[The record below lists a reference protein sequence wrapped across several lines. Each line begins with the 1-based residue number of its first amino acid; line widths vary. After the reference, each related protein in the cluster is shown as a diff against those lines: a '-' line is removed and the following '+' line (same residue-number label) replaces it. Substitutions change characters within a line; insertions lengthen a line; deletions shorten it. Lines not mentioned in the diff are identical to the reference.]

1 MSLPFNLT
9 EPKALILLIAL
20 IPVIYL
26 GTLSVRARPRD
37 RSRITASIVIRSVIL
52 VLIVLAVAG
61 MEWISQGG
69 PLNVVFLVDESASV
83 SQPMQDAANSY
94 VRNAIASMGP
104 DDRAGVVLF
113 GEKAIVDRAVSAG
126 TDWQPFGNH
135 PAGVATDIAEA
146 IQVGSG
152 LFPEG
157 GSRRLVLL
165 SDGLETVDK
174 ASDLA
179 TRAKQSGIQLSVVPL
194 GSQSQNEVAVETV
207 SSPASVPQGQ
217 QYDVKVLLK
226 STSAR
231 TATVTLTDGQK
242 QVGQQ
247 QLQMQPGET
256 IATFQVK
263 ATDVGFRALTAT
275 VSSVDD
281 HYSENNSASSFTV
294 VRTPPSVLIVAGTPD
309 DAAPLQVALKAS
321 GIAVTVV
328 DPDGMP
334 SNMDGLSKYD
344 VVVLANASS
353 QAIGDDRQ
361 TLLQSFVRDLGHGL
375 VMLGGELSYGAGGY
389 LRSTLENVLPV
400 TMDVRTSDQRASIA
414 MSYVM
419 DKSGSMGRCHCGT
432 AQTFDPTM
440 RTEFGPSKVEIAKD
454 AIARSAALLNSSDQ
468 VGVVGFDDSSHVL
481 EPLQAMSNLGSSGL
495 QQDLQPIIADG
506 GTNLAAGLQGGIDQ
520 LKNSTAGLKHI
531 ILISDGWTQQ
541 GSFTDMLAEM
551 KADNIT
557 LTTIGAGD
565 GPGDI
570 LKTLAEQGGGRY
582 YTATNI
588 YNLPDVLLKETV
600 QLAGQYY
607 VEKQL
612 TPVVGSQSAILKGLP
627 AELPPLLGYNVTTIK
642 PEADSILR
650 SPDGDPILAAWQYGL
665 GRSVAWTPDMKGRW
679 ATNWVAWPQFSQFAG
694 QIMSWVVPQ
703 SGTSG
708 LQANYSLS
716 PAANPSAQDVS
727 MTISSIDNAGRDR
740 TGLQTTV
747 TITNTAIGSQQISMT
762 EGSPGSYLGVA
773 KALPQ
778 GVYEVGIEQRDPE
791 SGELVARDTSGFA
804 VPYPSEYNI
813 IDNASRVSS
822 TNLSELAQ
830 LGGGK
835 VLALTEPSAAF
846 SHDIASQ
853 PLRVPLWPWLLLTAI
868 LLFPLDVATRR
879 LSINWRDVRQ
889 AGKRALRSIVRNA

>member
-1 MSLPFNLT
+1 MNLPFSLT
-9 EPKALILLIAL
+9 EPKALILLL
-20 IPVIYL
+20 TLVPVIYL
-26 GTLSVRARPRD
+26 GTLSVRARSRD
-37 RSRITASIVIRSVIL
+37 RSRIVTSIVIRSVIL
-52 VLIVLAVAG
+52 VVLVLALAG
-61 MEWISQGG
+61 MQWISQGG
-69 PLNVVFLVDESASV
+69 PLNVVFLIDESASV
-83 SQPMQDAANSY
+83 TQASRDAAYSY
-94 VRNAIASMGP
+94 VQHAIASMGP

-135 PAGVATDIAEA
+135 PAGVATNIAEA

-194 GSQSQNEVAVETV
+194 GTQSQNEVAVVQV

-217 QYDVKVLLK
+217 QYDVKVQLK

-231 TATVTLTDGQK
+231 TATLTLSDGGN

-247 QLQMQPGET
+247 VLQMQPGET
-256 IATFQVK
+256 VATFQVK
-263 ATDVGFRALTAT
+263 ASDVGFRSLTAT
-275 VSSVDD
+275 VNSVDD

-294 VRTPPSVLIVAGTPD
+294 VRTPPSVLIVASASQV
-309 DAAPLQVALKAS
+309 AAPLQAALEAS
-321 GIAVTVV
+321 GIAVDVT

-334 SNMDGLSKYD
+334 SQIDGLSKYD
-344 VVVLANASS
+344 VVVLANVSAA
-353 QAIGDDRQ
+353 AIGDDRQ
-361 TLLQSFVRDLGHGL
+361 TLLQTFVRDLGHGL

-400 TMDVRTSDQRASIA
+400 TMDVRTTDQRASIA
-414 MSYVM
+414 MTYVM

-432 AQTFDPTM
+432 AQQFDPAM

-468 VGVVGFDDSSHVL
+468 VGVVGFDASSHVL
-481 EPLQAMSNLGSSGL
+481 EPLQAMHNIGSTGL
-495 QQDLQPIIADG
+495 QQDLQPVTADG
-506 GTNLAAGLQGGIDQ
+506 GTNIAAGLQAGINQ
-520 LKNSTAGLKHI
+520 LQASNAGLKHI

-541 GSFTDMLAEM
+541 GSFTDMLAQM

-570 LKTLAEQGGGRY
+570 MKTLAQQGGGRY

-588 YNLPDVLLKETV
+588 LDLPDVLLKETV

-612 TPVVGSQSAILKGLP
+612 TPVVGSQSPILKGLP
-627 AELPPLLGYNVTTIK
+627 ANLPPLLGYNATTIK
-642 PEADSILR
+642 PAADSILR

-694 QIMSWVVPQ
+694 QIISWVVPQ

-708 LQANYSLS
+708 LQASYTMS
-716 PAANPSAQDVS
+716 PAGNASAQDVGLNITS
-727 MTISSIDNAGRDR
+727 VDDAGRNR

-747 TITNTAIGSQQISMT
+747 TITGTSSAGKQIAIT
-762 EGSPGSYLGVA
+762 EGSPGVYEGA
-773 KALPQ
+773 ATGLPQ
-778 GVYEVGIEQRDPE
+778 GVYQVGIEQRDPQT
-791 SGELVARDTSGFA
+791 GDLVARDTSGFS

-813 IDNASRVSS
+813 VDNAAQVSAS
-822 TNLSELAQ
+822 NLSELAQ

-835 VLALTEPSAAF
+835 VLAISDPGAAF
-846 SHDIASQ
+846 THDIASQ
-853 PLRVPLWPWLLLTAI
+853 PLRVPLWPWLLLAAI
-868 LLFPLDVATRR
+868 ILFPLDVATRR
-879 LSINWRDVRQ
+879 LSINWGDVR
-889 AGKRALRSIVRNA
+889 RVRNVKHET